1 MNSVGFALS
10 ITTLSADAAGAT
22 VSVSLGPLPCTHTSP
37 IVSLSPSQSAAAG
50 GALTYNVSVT
60 NTDGSACTA
69 SAFNVTAAVPSGWPG
84 PIASPVL
91 TIAPGASASTT
102 LRVTSPVTAPVGS
115 YPVPATATSS
125 ADSTKSATAS
135 SAYVVTSPLTA
146 QVSMDLVQ
154 LRFGAVVSRRYR
166 SAATRR
172 WPPRRSARRSA
183 DRYGSPE
190 RLALHPVAL
199 ERRAVQRPG
208 RWQRSAR
215 CGVSSE
221 HGAASARSTVP
232 RQRRAPCSEA
242 PSTLSRSAQHAA
254 KRPARWGEAP
264 STLERQQPERCRVKC
279 RARCSD
285 SP

>member
-1 MNSVGFALS
+1 MISVGFNPS

-37 IVSLSPSQSAAAG
+37 IVSLSPSQSAVAG
-50 GALTYNVSVT
+50 GRLTYNVSVT

-69 SAFNVTAAVPSGWPG
+69 TEFNVTAAVLSGWPG

-102 LRVTSPVTAPVGS
+102 LRVTSPVTASVGS
-115 YPVPATATSS
+115 YSVSATATSS

-183 DRYGSPE
+183 NRYGSPE

-215 CGVSSE
+215 RQLGARCRVSAE
-221 HGAASARSTVP
+221 HP
-232 RQRRAPCSEA
+232 
-242 PSTLSRSAQHAA
+242 AA
-254 KRPARWGEAP
+254 KRPAP
-264 STLERQQPERCRVKC
+264 
-279 RARCSD
+279 CSK
-285 SP
+285 SA